1 MSFKATQKGLALLAC
16 TFLLSACDISAIVVK
31 GAAKTTAKGS
41 IALEGHWDYDLATAT
56 MPNAIIQLEGMFVIV
71 PDEPL
76 IVTTLLRAYVG
87 YTYAVVEDL
96 AEVAELKGEIE
107 AADYQ
112 RERAR
117 YLYQR
122 AKDLG
127 HYLLAMRADGMEE
140 AMAEGVEAF
149 EAWLAKNFD
158 KKKDA
163 EAILWA
169 GYAWGNWINGSKDNM
184 AAVADLPYVKAMV
197 KHSVALDDSIFYGAG
212 YLFMAII
219 ATNEMGADLDAARVL
234 WDKAIAANERRALL
248 PILNMGRFYA
258 VKHGDRELFVDLMT
272 EVIEAPDLL
281 PEGRLS
287 NMISKRR
294 AVRYLAQVDDFF
306 IPGGGDEDFED
317 DPAEEEGAAEETD

>member
-1 MSFKATQKGLALLAC
+1 MSFERTPKGLALLVF
-16 TFLLSACDISAIVVK
+16 TFVLSACDISAIVVK

-41 IALEGHWDYDLATAT
+41 IALEGHWDYELATAT
-56 MPNAIIQLEGMFVIV
+56 MPNSIIQLEGMLVIV

-87 YTYAVVEDL
+87 YTYAVVEDK
-96 AEVAELKGEIE
+96 AEIAEMNGDIEVA
-107 AADYQ
+107 DYH

-127 HYLLAMRADGMEE
+127 VYLLALEADGMEE
-140 AMAEGVEAF
+140 AMSEGVEPF
-149 EAWLAKNFD
+149 EEWLRQNF
-158 KKKDA
+158 KKEEDA
-163 EAILWA
+163 ERLLWA

-197 KHSVALDDSIFYGAG
+197 KRSVELDDSIFYGAG
-212 YLFMAII
+212 YLFLAII
-219 ATNEMGADLDAARVL
+219 ATNEMGADLDVAKAL
-234 WDKAIAANERRALL
+234 WEKAIAANERRALL
-248 PILNMGRFYA
+248 PILNMGKFYA
-258 VKHGDRELFVDLMT
+258 VKRGDRELFVQLMK
-272 EVIEAPDLL
+272 EVLEAPDRL

-294 AVRYLAQVDDFF
+294 AARYLAQVDELF
-306 IPGGGDEDFED
+306 IPGGGDDFGDLD
-317 DPAEEEGAAEETD
+317 DLD

>member
-1 MSFKATQKGLALLAC
+1 MSFKRTPMGLALLV
-16 TFLLSACDISAIVVK
+16 FSLLSSACDISAIIVK

-41 IALEGHWDYDLATAT
+41 IALEGHWDYELATAT
-56 MPNAIIQLEGMFVIV
+56 MPNSIIQLEGMLVIV

-87 YTYAVVEDL
+87 YTYAVVEDK
-96 AEVAELKGEIE
+96 AEIADVEGETDV
-107 AADYQ
+107 ADYH

-127 HYLLAMRADGMEE
+127 IYLLALRADGMEE
-140 AMAEGVEAF
+140 AMQGGVETF
-149 EAWLAKNFD
+149 EAWLAKNFA
-158 KKKDA
+158 KKEHA
-163 EAILWA
+163 EQLLWA

-184 AAVADLPYVKAMV
+184 AAVADLPYVKAIV
-197 KHSVALDDSIFYGAG
+197 KRSVELDDTIFYGAG

-219 ATNEMGADLDAARVL
+219 ATNEMGGDLDAAKVL
-234 WDKAIAANERRALL
+234 WDKATAANERRALL

-258 VKHGDRELFVDLMT
+258 VKRGDRELFVRLMR
-272 EVIEAPDLL
+272 EVLEAPDTL

-294 AVRYLAQVDDFF
+294 AARYLAQVDDFF
-306 IPGGGDEDFED
+306 IPGGGDDDFD
-317 DPAEEEGAAEETD
+317 DEEEIDEASEDLD